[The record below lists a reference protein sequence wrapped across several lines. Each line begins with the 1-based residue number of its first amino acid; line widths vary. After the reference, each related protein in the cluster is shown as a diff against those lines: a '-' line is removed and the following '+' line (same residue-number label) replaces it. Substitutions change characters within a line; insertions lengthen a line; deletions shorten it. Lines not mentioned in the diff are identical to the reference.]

1 MLIRRPRIQLERGDT
16 IGGTAPL
23 ILMDRVSF
31 SDRRSRF
38 LRRDDRKKTSKT
50 VWALVWVAAIVATG
64 VFAAWRVGLPLGGVV
79 ERVAG
84 LF

>member
-1 MLIRRPRIQLERGDT
+1 MMIRRPRIELERGDT

-23 ILMDRVSF
+23 ILMDQISL
-31 SDRRSRF
+31 SDRRSRS
-38 LRRDDRKKTSKT
+38 LSSSDRKRTSKT
-50 VWALVWVAAIVATG
+50 VWAVLWVSAIVGTAA
-64 VFAAWRVGLPLGGVV
+64 FAAWKVGLPLGGVV

>member
-1 MLIRRPRIQLERGDT
+1 MMIRRPRIELERGDT

-23 ILMDRVSF
+23 ILMDQISF
-31 SDRRSRF
+31 TDRRRRF
-38 LRRDDRKKTSKT
+38 LHRDDRRKTSST
-50 VWALVWVAAIVATG
+50 VWALVWVAAIVATAG
-64 VFAAWRVGLPLGGVV
+64 FAAWRVGLPLGGVV